1 MANSTHFTKVSIIAV
16 CKKKRGNNKLRFQ
29 RLDIFILTEVKTAK
43 AMLQCFSLQVD
54 GAKINSKIQK
64 KNPKQNMKQICMQ
77 TGCMKMH
84 INTLI
89 LRYVITQ

>member
-29 RLDIFILTEVKTAK
+29 CLDIFILTEVKTAK
-43 AMLQCFSLQVD
+43 VILQCFSLQVD

-64 KNPKQNMKQICMQ
+64 NPKTKHEANMH
-77 TGCMKMH
+77 TNRLYEMH

>member
-29 RLDIFILTEVKTAK
+29 HLEIFILTEVKTAK
-43 AMLQCFSLQVD
+43 VMLQCFSLQVD

-64 KNPKQNMKQICMQ
+64 TPKQNMKQICMQ
-77 TGCMKMH
+77 TGSMKMH
-84 INTLI
+84 VNT
-89 LRYVITQ
+89 YF